1 MGHSPALSHRLGVRE
16 PALDDLINFKHVK
29 INPFKPVEL
38 NKFFYYTNMV
48 TMEVDAF
55 MLKWIQFIVY
65 EVSFLIHMLSRVT
78 WIKIQAY
85 LF

>member
-1 MGHSPALSHRLGVRE
+1 
-16 PALDDLINFKHVK
+16 
-29 INPFKPVEL
+29 
-38 NKFFYYTNMV
+38 MV

-65 EVSFLIHMLSRVT
+65 EVSSLIHMLNT
-78 WIKIQAY
+78 WVKIQAY